1 MVRPVVGTVASSI
14 DIMGGRLAGVV
25 YKKGRDKFSHGVA
38 PFVSVVSLLQSVVSA
53 CRVLTLF
60 IN

>member
-14 DIMGGRLAGVV
+14 DIRGGRLAGVV

-38 PFVSVVSLLQSVVSA
+38 PFVSVVSLL
-53 CRVLTLF
+53 
-60 IN
+60 